1 MIIAYPL
8 MSLLI
13 LIGLIHAYWGLGG
26 RWPGTDD
33 TSFVEHVVGRT
44 KDMQPPTPLACFGV
58 SAALVLAA
66 CLVAIKA
73 GGISNASVP
82 PIAIDVAFWGAASVF
97 ALRGV
102 AGYIPVAMAYARD
115 TPFHRLNRLYYSPLC
130 LIIAAGFAQIGF
142 SAN

>member
-1 MIIAYPL
+1 MVIAYPL

-13 LIGLIHAYWGLGG
+13 LIALIHAYWGLGG

-44 KDMQPPTPLACFGV
+44 KDMQPPTSLSCFGV
-58 SAALVLAA
+58 AAALFIAA
-66 CLVAIKA
+66 CLVAAKA
-73 GGISNASVP
+73 GLISPSPAP
-82 PIAIDVAFWGAASVF
+82 HLAIDVAFWGAASVF
-97 ALRGV
+97 ALRGI
-102 AGYIPVAMAYARD
+102 AGYIPAAMAYASG

-130 LIIAAGFAQIGF
+130 LLIAAGFFQIGL